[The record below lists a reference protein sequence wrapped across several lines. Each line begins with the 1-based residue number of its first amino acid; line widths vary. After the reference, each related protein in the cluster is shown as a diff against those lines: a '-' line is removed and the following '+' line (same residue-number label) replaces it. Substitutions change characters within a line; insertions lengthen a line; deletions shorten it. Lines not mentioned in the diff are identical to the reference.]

1 MKVNVL
7 DRASWIVTVSDVVTP
22 DECRELIDQTE
33 AVGYGAAPITTAF
46 GFLHAPE
53 VRNNG
58 RVMIDDTARA
68 SWLWERIRAHVPP
81 ERDGGKAVGLNERL
95 RYYRYEPGQYFRWH
109 HDGAYVRSPRER
121 SLLTLMVY
129 LNGDLLGGET
139 EFATWSDSRQDDLRV
154 RPETGTVLLFE
165 HGVRHQGAPVLD
177 GVKYVLR
184 TDVMYRAPAGS
195 R

>member
-1 MKVNVL
+1 MNKVNVL
-7 DRASWIVTVSDVVTP
+7 DRATWIVTVSDVVTP
-22 DECRELIDQTE
+22 DECRELIDLTE
-33 AVGYGAAPITTAF
+33 KSGYGAAPITTEF
-46 GFLHAPE
+46 GFIHAPQ

-68 SWLWERIRAHVPP
+68 AWLWERVRAHVPA
-81 ERDGGKAVGLNERL
+81 ERDGGRAVGLNERF

-109 HDGAYVRSPRER
+109 YDGCFERSREER

-139 EFATWSDSRQDDLRV
+139 EFDTGLDEDPLRV
-154 RPETGTVLLFE
+154 RPETGKALLFE
-165 HGVRHQGAPVLD
+165 HHVRHQGAPVLD

-184 TDVMYRAPAGS
+184 TDVMYRSPG
-195 R
+195 